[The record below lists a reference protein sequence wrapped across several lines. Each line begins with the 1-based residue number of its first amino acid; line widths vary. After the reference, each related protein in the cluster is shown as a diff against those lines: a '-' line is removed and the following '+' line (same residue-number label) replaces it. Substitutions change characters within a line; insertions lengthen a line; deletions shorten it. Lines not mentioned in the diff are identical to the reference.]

1 MSWHKQHSSFSENP
15 FNKPIIDR
23 CINCGQSK
31 EVAKEVAETAKEV
44 AQETAKESVKEAI
57 SQADVDQAWNDYV
70 GLQSQGKYGE
80 AEQARQKMLDIRY
93 EKWKQ
98 DNNIK

>member
-31 EVAKEVAETAKEV
+31 EVKTTITMEFGSDNFHTGPVAR
-44 AQETAKESVKEAI
+44 I
-57 SQADVDQAWNDYV
+57 V
-70 GLQSQGKYGE
+70 GSPTTN
-80 AEQARQKMLDIRY
+80 QKQF
-93 EKWKQ
+93 KF
-98 DNNIK
+98 NHGSGV